1 MSDKFNQQQK
11 NPSLTPRLLLIT
23 LILVPINCY
32 FLLQMELVRYTFPTW
47 IVPLSNVIFI
57 LTAVMTINALVR
69 LFLPGI
75 ALRHGELLVLYV
87 MLSITT
93 TLSAGDILQAILSIL
108 GYAFWFATPE
118 NEFQELFI
126 RHIPRWLTV
135 SDEAALRD
143 FYDGESTLYL
153 EHHLKAWT
161 PVVLAWLL
169 VFLVLAFNFLCVNTI
184 LRRQWTE
191 HERLTYPI
199 AQLAL
204 EMTRP
209 KGGFFRNKRMWIGFG
224 IAAGIGLLN
233 GLHTHFPQ
241 VPFVPVKRTYY
252 TVSEGPLSF
261 FADGGDLI
269 RLSLYP
275 YAVGILF
282 LMPLDMLIS
291 TTFFCGLY
299 RVQLTLGDIMGWDTL
314 PRFPFHGEQI
324 LGGFLGLC
332 VFVFWTGKGH
342 FIRVIK
348 RALGWRI
355 DLRDSEEPLPY
366 RAAVWGLVIGLV
378 VLTFLLRRAGM
389 TFWVAATFGL
399 LFLIAPTVMTR
410 LRAEAGVFACYGY
423 APRAMLSQW
432 LGTRRL
438 GPQNLTSLTVCFFN
452 SEYRPQQMP
461 HQLEGFKISDQ
472 ANLSHRKMFAAILI
486 ATGLGVLVSFWIQLH
501 LYYDHGAASGYF
513 GPWALGHGR
522 RWYGWLKDW
531 IYYPTNTDWLGV
543 VFMGGGFS
551 VMMLL
556 AYLRSRVF
564 WMPLHPLGFLIA
576 GGGELPGDLL
586 VPLIVCTVAKWL
598 ILKNGGIQSYR
609 RAVPFFLG
617 LVLGDFL
624 MGSVWSILSIVLN
637 VETYQFYP

>member
-1 MSDKFNQQQK
+1 
-11 NPSLTPRLLLIT
+11 
-23 LILVPINCY
+23 
-32 FLLQMELVRYTFPTW
+32 MELVRYTFPTW

-57 LTAVMTINALVR
+57 LTAVMVINSLVR
-69 LFLPGI
+69 LLLPGI

-153 EHHLKAWT
+153 EHHLKVWT

-169 VFLVLAFNFLCVNTI
+169 VFLVLAFNFLCLNTI

-209 KGGFFRNKRMWIGFG
+209 KGDFFRNKRMWIGLG

-252 TVSEGPLSF
+252 TVTEGPLSF

-282 LMPLDMLIS
+282 LMPLDMLLS

-299 RVQLTLGDIMGWDTL
+299 RVQLTLGDIMGWDNL
-314 PRFPFHGEQI
+314 PRFPFHREQI

-348 RALGWRI
+348 RAFGWRI

-366 RAAVWGLVIGLV
+366 RAAVWGLVIGLI

-399 LFLIAPTVMTR
+399 LLPDCANRNDPASRGGGGVRLLWIRTTCDAQSMAGHPTAWTPKPDIADRVLLQQRVPP
-410 LRAEAGVFACYGY
+410 AADA
-423 APRAMLSQW
+423 APA
-432 LGTRRL
+432 RRVQNL
-438 GPQNLTSLTVCFFN
+438 GPSQSLPSKDVCRDTHCHRGGRACLFLD
-452 SEYRPQQMP
+452 SAP
-461 HQLEGFKISDQ
+461 HVLRSWGGFGLFRSLGIGARKAVVRMAEGLDL
-472 ANLSHRKMFAAILI
+472 LSHQHR
-486 ATGLGVLVSFWIQLH
+486 LVGRH
-501 LYYDHGAASGYF
+501 V
-513 GPWALGHGR
+513 HGR
-522 RWYGWLKDW
+522 R
-531 IYYPTNTDWLGV
+531 
-543 VFMGGGFS
+543 
-551 VMMLL
+551 
-556 AYLRSRVF
+556 
-564 WMPLHPLGFLIA
+564 
-576 GGGELPGDLL
+576 
-586 VPLIVCTVAKWL
+586 
-598 ILKNGGIQSYR
+598 
-609 RAVPFFLG
+609 
-617 LVLGDFL
+617 VLGDDASRLSALKSLLDAFAPTGIL
-624 MGSVWSILSIVLN
+624 DSRRGRVAGRSLGAAYRLHGGKVAHPQKRRYTELPPRGAVLLGISVGRLPYGQYLEYPEYRAECGDVPVLSV
-637 VETYQFYP
+637 TRGCRRSCQFVAGQCVKHKSC

>member
-1 MSDKFNQQQK
+1 
-11 NPSLTPRLLLIT
+11 
-23 LILVPINCY
+23 
-32 FLLQMELVRYTFPTW
+32 MELVRYTFPTW

-57 LTAVMTINALVR
+57 LMAVMTINSLVR
-69 LFLPGI
+69 LLLPRV

-93 TLSAGDILQAILSIL
+93 TMSAGDILQAILSIL

-135 SDEAALRD
+135 SDEPALRD

-153 EHHLKAWT
+153 EHHLRVWG

-169 VFLVLAFNFLCVNTI
+169 VFLVLAFNFLCLNTI

-209 KGGFFRNKRMWIGFG
+209 KGGFFRNKRMWIGLG

-252 TVSEGPLSF
+252 TVTEGPLSF

-282 LMPLDMLIS
+282 LMPLDMLHFHHFLLRLVPGS
-291 TTFFCGLY
+291 TYAGRHY
-299 RVQLTLGDIMGWDTL
+299 GVGQLCR
-314 PRFPFHGEQI
+314 RFPFHREQI

-332 VFVFWTGKGH
+332 GFVFWTGKGH

-355 DLRDSEEPLPY
+355 DVGDSEEPLPY
-366 RAAVWGLVIGLV
+366 RAAVWGLVIGLI
-378 VLTFLLRRAGM
+378 VLTILLRWAGM
-389 TFWVAATFGL
+389 TFWVASTFGL
-399 LFLIAPTVMTR
+399 LFLIAPTVMPR
-410 LRAEAGVFACYGY
+410 LRAEAGVFTCYGY

-438 GPQNLTSLTVCFFN
+438 GPPEPDIADSVLLQQRVPPAADAAPTRRVQDLGTSQSLPSKDFCRDSHCHRGWRACLLLDST
-452 SEYRPQQMP
+452 P
-461 HQLEGFKISDQ
+461 H
-472 ANLSHRKMFAAILI
+472 
-486 ATGLGVLVSFWIQLH
+486 VLRSW
-501 LYYDHGAASGYF
+501 
-513 GPWALGHGR
+513 
-522 RWYGWLKDW
+522 
-531 IYYPTNTDWLGV
+531 
-543 VFMGGGFS
+543 GGFGLFRS
-551 VMMLL
+551 LGTGARKTVVRL
-556 AYLRSRVF
+556 AEGL
-564 WMPLHPLGFLIA
+564 
-576 GGGELPGDLL
+576 DLL
-586 VPLIVCTVAKWL
+586 SYQHRLAGRGVHGW
-598 ILKNGGIQSYR
+598 GIHR
-609 RAVPFFLG
+609 
-617 LVLGDFL
+617 
-624 MGSVWSILSIVLN
+624 
-637 VETYQFYP
+637 